1 MDILVGLHSLK
12 FVGYPLWPPGLHQ
25 PAYTLIFNAHWRARC
40 YPPYTLTKSRLSVLV
55 FFLWQHYYKAGE
67 GPGEGGAPA
76 ERDLCGLCTLSVAYP
91 AGQPR
96 TGAAHWRYRCW
107 IVQAVCG
114 VMSPAPCRCMY
125 SAGCLNDGCVR
136 SCRCWQESHYF
147 AHKLGVCQSLIK
159 SALPFIHLV
168 TSLCFVFFMNLSTY
182 WVLFL
187 DVVFLNISVS
197 KSHQMSCGN
206 VKIIGSFWLNA
217 GDIFSFQV

>member
-1 MDILVGLHSLK
+1 MATRAPSVCIHTNLQCSRKSTTLPPLHFYYIK
-12 FVGYPLWPPGLHQ
+12 AFVTS
-25 PAYTLIFNAHWRARC
+25 A
-40 YPPYTLTKSRLSVLV
+40 LV
-55 FFLWQHYYKAGE
+55 FFLWQHHYKAGE

-96 TGAAHWRYRCW
+96 TGAAHRRYRCW

-114 VMSPAPCRCMY
+114 VMSPAPCRCRY

-206 VKIIGSFWLNA
+206 VKIIGSMLE
-217 GDIFSFQV
+217 IFLAFKSKVTSYPVAWC